1 MKKYFLHK
9 VVLLLVILSLVFTQ
23 SGKAANLPNKKGFV
37 VKDLADYVNT
47 LIGTKGYGASGG
59 TFLGPIM
66 PFGSIYPGPDT
77 AEGDSAGY
85 RFDRP
90 IRGFSQTHVSGTGGG
105 GKYGNFLVS
114 PQTGAINV
122 GETEHDS
129 EKADEVAKAY
139 YYSVDLK
146 RYGVKTEIAPTHN
159 AAIYRFTF
167 PKAKESSIL
176 IDLAHYIPSD
186 LSDCYSKGYAV
197 VQNVSIDVKNK
208 KITGWG
214 TYHGGWD
221 SGRYNIYFTASFD
234 KVPSAYGTWKN
245 GKLTVNSTKDS
256 VDVSAMTF
264 DQIRTMDASKKNRIG
279 AYFSFQ
285 TKKNEVIQMK
295 IAVSMVSINN
305 ATAFLKTEIPT
316 WNFDNVKATGKAEW
330 NKALSTI
337 LLEGADDTQK
347 TIFYSNLF
355 RTMTMLHNRTGDN
368 PWGSGEPYYD
378 DQYCIWDT
386 FRTEYPLLTIL
397 KESVVRDN
405 IKSFIDRHKHNVA
418 TNNLPNTVMDAFIAG
433 NEATG
438 AQGGD
443 DAGNVI
449 ADAYIKGVSGID
461 WEKAYKILKYQA
473 DNNRLDDYRNN
484 DKGWLSTPTTDWQNT
499 ACSKT
504 LEFAYNDFVTAQ
516 VAKGLGKLDDYN
528 RYLVRSRGWE
538 NLWDPALKSDGF
550 KGMIRGKA
558 ANGSWNQDFD
568 PKKWYTWGGPY
579 FYEGSAWTYSYFVPH
594 DMERLIN
601 LMGGAATFTN
611 RLKYAFDSH
620 MIDLGNEPSFLATRL
635 FDYAGRPDLT
645 SYYTRNA
652 IKNWTT
658 NGYPGDEDAGAMSSF
673 YIFSTLGFFPNAG
686 QDLYLM
692 NGPLFKKATIQME
705 NGNKIILN
713 GVNAS
718 EKNMYIQSATLNG
731 KTFNKSWF
739 THEDLR
745 KGAEFTFVMGPK
757 PSDWGKTSIPP
768 TVDTN
773 KSMFQK

>member
-1 MKKYFLHK
+1 MKYF
-9 VVLLLVILSLVFTQ
+9 VNIVLLILVIPSLVLVQ
-23 SGKAANLPNKKGFV
+23 YCNAATLPNKKSFE
-37 VKDLADYVNT
+37 VKKLADYVNT

-59 TFLGPIM
+59 TFPGPIM

-129 EKADEVAKAY
+129 EKENEIAKAY

-146 RYGVKTEIAPTHN
+146 RYGVKTEITPTHH

-167 PKAKESSIL
+167 PEANDSSIL

-186 LSDCYSKGYAV
+186 LADCYSKGYAV

-221 SGRYNIYFTASFD
+221 SGRYNIFFTASFD
-234 KVPSAYGTWKN
+234 KVPNEYGTWKN
-245 GKLTVNSTKDS
+245 GSISKNSIEAS
-256 VDVSAMTF
+256 VDDSTMTF
-264 DQIRTMDASKKNRIG
+264 DDIRTMDASKKNRIG
-279 AYFSFQ
+279 AYFSFKTQ
-285 TKKNEVIQMK
+285 KNDEIQMK
-295 IAVSMVSINN
+295 IAVSMVSIDH
-305 ATAFLKTEIPT
+305 AETFLTSEIPA
-316 WNFDNVKATGKAEW
+316 WNFDVVKAAGKREW

-368 PWGSGEPYYD
+368 PWGSKEPYYD

-386 FRTEYPLLTIL
+386 FRTEYPLLTL
-397 KESVVRDN
+397 MKESVVRDN
-405 IKSFIDRHKHNVA
+405 IKSFIDRHKHNVE
-418 TNNLPNTVMDAFIAG
+418 TKKLPNTVMDAFIAG

-449 ADAYIKGVSGID
+449 ADAYVKGVSGIN
-461 WEKAYKILKYQA
+461 WEKAYEILKYQA
-473 DNNRLDDYRNN
+473 DNNRIDDYRKN
-484 DKGWLSTPTTDWQNT
+484 DKGWLSTPTSDWQKI

-516 VAKGLGKLDDYN
+516 VAKGMGKMNDYN
-528 RYLVRSRGWE
+528 KYLNRSRGWE

-550 KGMIRGKA
+550 NGMIRGKDA
-558 ANGSWNQDFD
+558 SGNWNQDFD
-568 PKKWYTWGGPY
+568 PKKWYSWGGPY
-579 FYEGSAWTYSYFVPH
+579 FYEGSAWTYSYYVPQ
-594 DMERLIN
+594 DMERLIY
-601 LMGGAATFTN
+601 LMGGAATFTD
-611 RLKYAFDSH
+611 RLKHAFDVN

-635 FDYAGRPDLT
+635 FHYAGRPDLT
-645 SYYTRNA
+645 SYYTSNA
-652 IKNWTT
+652 IKKWTLK
-658 NGYPGDEDAGAMSSF
+658 GYPGDEDAGAMSSF
-673 YIFSTLGFFPNAG
+673 YIFSALGFFPNAG
-686 QDLYLM
+686 QDLYLV

-705 NGNKIILN
+705 NGKKIIIN

-718 EKNMYIQSATLNG
+718 TENRYIQSATLNG
-731 KTFNKSWF
+731 KAFKNSWF
-739 THEDLR
+739 THKNIR
-745 KGAEFTFVMGPK
+745 NGAEFTFVMGPT
-757 PSDWGKTSIPP
+757 PSEWGKTSVPP
-768 TVDTN
+768 TIDTN
-773 KSMFQK
+773 KSEVQ